1 MDKHTKNKFYKEKQK
16 NLENFKKLKKLGNI
30 RKMSEFGGH
39 TFQIC
44 WTYLFSLNKCLAL
57 AFKNYA
63 QTYVKVFGS
72 LSNFAS

>member
-1 MDKHTKNKFYKEKQK
+1 
-16 NLENFKKLKKLGNI
+16 
-30 RKMSEFGGH
+30 MSEFGGH

-44 WTYLFSLNKCLAL
+44 WTYIFSLNKCLAL

-63 QTYVKVFGS
+63 QTYVEVFRS